1 MKPPGLQHIER
12 AHLNTCAYVLR
23 EMLLAERTLHFA
35 CDQVWWSCSG
45 LWRGLRTVSNWPCSW
60 LFGNT
65 VRTRAFWRSIGL
77 RPFRPFLVIGVPVMA
92 FSLVI
97 LSGLLYRSAV
107 DLPVRQLSR
116 LVASLKLWQRVTGKS
131 QVTILLGIG
140 DVNSYLLQ
148 SGRSIL
154 TRERHDTPFKDI
166 SNALL
171 VLGVDGW
178 TSAIRQLI
186 LTT

>member
-1 MKPPGLQHIER
+1 
-12 AHLNTCAYVLR
+12 
-23 EMLLAERTLHFA
+23 
-35 CDQVWWSCSG
+35 
-45 LWRGLRTVSNWPCSW
+45 
-60 LFGNT
+60 
-65 VRTRAFWRSIGL
+65 
-77 RPFRPFLVIGVPVMA
+77 
-92 FSLVI
+92 
-97 LSGLLYRSAV
+97 
-107 DLPVRQLSR
+107 
-116 LVASLKLWQRVTGKS
+116 VASLKLWQRVTGKS

-186 LTT
+186 LTI